1 MRHRTVTAISTI
13 ALAFALAWSVGGS
26 AFADDDAKVSEATGN
41 KMMPEVATIDMPA
54 PDFTLTDA
62 EGNKHSLSDF
72 KGKTVVLEW
81 VNFDCPFVKK
91 HYNSGNM
98 TSLQSAFT
106 EKGVV
111 WLSINSSAPEKQGN
125 FTGEALTDRMA
136 AEKWHGSAYLID
148 SDGTVGKKYE
158 AKTTPHMFVID
169 KEGVLRYM
177 GAIDDTPSTDVDDIE
192 GANNYVVSALNN
204 VLTGKSVETKATKS
218 YGCPVKY

>member
-1 MRHRTVTAISTI
+1 MNHRTMRAISTI
-13 ALAFALAWSVGGS
+13 ALVFGLAWTAGGS
-26 AFADDDAKVSEATGN
+26 ANAGDETKVSEATG
-41 KMMPEVATIDMPA
+41 KMMPAVATIDMPA
-54 PDFTLTDA
+54 PNFSLMDA
-62 EGNKHSLSDF
+62 DGAKHSLSDF

-91 HYNSGNM
+91 HYNSGNLP
-98 TSLQSAFT
+98 SLQSAFT

-111 WLSINSSAPEKQGN
+111 WLSICSSAPGKQGN
-125 FTGEALTDRMA
+125 FAGEALKERMGA
-136 AEKWHGSAYLID
+136 DKWHGTAYLID
-148 SDGTVGKKYE
+148 ADGTVGKMYE

-204 VLTGKSVETKATKS
+204 LIAGKAVETKATKS
-218 YGCPVKY
+218 YGCSVKY